1 MALKKA
7 KNTDWQD
14 GVCVP
19 RKRRKV
25 LLVRPSEPCQRSY
38 FFRRP

>member
-7 KNTDWQD
+7 KNVDWQD

-19 RKRRKV
+19 CRRTKV
-25 LLVRPSEPCQRSY
+25 LLTCPSEPCRRSY
-38 FFRRP
+38 FF